1 MLGDRLKLVREE
13 MMLTQNT
20 VAQFL
25 NVKRQTYSAYERNKS
40 IPDAITLSKLAT
52 YFRVTT
58 DFLLGQELENCKEE
72 LNIISESVNS
82 IFDTSAQLNNH
93 MIQVKMVVQ
102 GLIGLL
108 HPIFKNEGHDSESI
122 VRIINE
128 GVQMAIKEY
137 HDKYLIKK

>member
-13 MMLTQNT
+13 LKLTQNT

-52 YFRVTT
+52 YYRVST
-58 DFLLGQELENCKEE
+58 DFLLSQELSKCEEE
-72 LNIISESVNS
+72 LNINEDSARPEVEEQMEINKQISY
-82 IFDTSAQLNNH
+82 
-93 MIQVKMVVQ
+93 VKLLIQ

-108 HPIFKNEGHDSESI
+108 QPPVTYDESDLENI
-122 VRIINE
+122 VFVINE
-128 GVQMAIKEY
+128 GVFLAIKEFQEQY
-137 HDKYLIKK
+137 TSKK